1 MRTKVTS
8 AIKCSVYK
16 PNSNASDP
24 FLGLQMTSLNL
35 ETVNKVEDDKKTTV
49 FLLRTENRAKG
60 VQALLK
66 QFNLEELKTKKIVLK
81 ANYNSADAFPAST
94 HLETLRALVSS
105 LKAAGANEIT
115 LAERSGMGN
124 AQEVLRQLGVSELL
138 IKLKCKILVLDDLP
152 EEGWV
157 HFKPTGTHWKRGF
170 LLAKIF
176 KEADKVVQTC
186 CLKTHRF
193 GGHFTLSLKNS
204 VGLVAKYDPKDEY
217 NYMRE
222 LHTSR
227 AQRLMIAEINQ
238 TYACPLVLLDAIEA
252 FVSGGPESG
261 ELIHPGVMLAGEDR
275 VAIDAVGVAILRFFG
290 TTPEVSRGRIFEQEQ
305 ISRAAQLGVGIKA
318 TQDIKLVP
326 IGDESR
332 DFARQID
339 EVLKLG

>member
-1 MRTKVTS
+1 MEGV
-8 AIKCSVYK
+8 
-16 PNSNASDP
+16 
-24 FLGLQMTSLNL
+24 
-35 ETVNKVEDDKKTTV
+35 KKTIV
-49 FLLRTENRAKG
+49 FLLRTENRTKG
-60 VQALLK
+60 VQVFLK
-66 QFNLEELKTKKIVLK
+66 HFNLEEFRAKKIVLK
-81 ANYNSADAFPAST
+81 ANYNSADEFPAST
-94 HLETLRALVSS
+94 HLETLRALVNS
-105 LKAAGANEIT
+105 LKTARDNEIT

-124 AQEVLRQLGVSELL
+124 TQEVLRQLGVTELL
-138 IKLKCKILVLDDLP
+138 TKLNCKFLVLDDLP
-152 EEGWV
+152 EEGWA
-157 HFKPTGTHWKRGF
+157 HFKPKGTHWERGF

-204 VGLVAKYDPKDEY
+204 VGMVAKYDPKDGY

-222 LHTSR
+222 LHSSG

-238 TYACPLVLLDAIEA
+238 AYACPLLLLDAIDA

-275 VAIDAVGVAILRFFG
+275 LAIGAVGVAILRFFG

-305 ISRAAQLGVGIKA
+305 ISRAAQLGIGIQA
-318 TQDIKLVP
+318 AQDIQLVP

-332 DFARQID
+332 DFARQIG
-339 EVLKLG
+339 EILKLG